1 MKLEWAPLLVLLLC
15 LAGCPS
21 SGTASRAGNASA
33 GSVSASNNNS
43 ASGSGATSP
52 TSPNPASPGAAGSS
66 PTAATSGSTAD
77 VLVDASRTLAG
88 ITRDE
93 IGTNVAIWYNATA
106 SDLPAEIAALSPGI
120 LRWPGGSTADTYHWR
135 SQTKCNAP
143 HKLVSAYDSRST
155 FDAFMNDIVI
165 PGGYDVAITVDY
177 GSNESCTGGG
187 DPKEAAAWVAYAKSK
202 GYDRYIKYWTVGNE
216 EYGGWELDLHSHPHD
231 PAGYAAAV
239 AGPNGYYAL
248 MKAADPSARVGVL
261 IKGDPTAYHGWD
273 RLVLANAP
281 YDFVEL
287 HDYLQ
292 QPGHESDSYLLHDAP
307 QALSETIATV
317 RRELS
322 AAGKP
327 DTPVML
333 GEFNSVAYSPGKQ
346 TLSIVNALFTGMA
359 FGEVLN
365 DNLSVATWWF
375 GAGGNQLCH
384 DNNSRS
390 LYGWQQFGGYDLI
403 AANASSSWNGCN
415 AGPMVPEGTLLPSG
429 DAFSMMSRFA
439 QAGESM
445 LGVAV
450 SPSLPEV
457 RAYAATLRSGG
468 YAVMLFNLNETASAT
483 LTVGVANANLTSY
496 TATTLTYDKALYDE
510 SRNNL
515 WPGPVSATLGSVG
528 AAAQLTLPPWSMVL
542 LELQ

>member
-1 MKLEWAPLLVLLLC
+1 MKLEWAPLLVLLFC

-21 SGTASRAGNASA
+21 SGTASRAGNASSA
-33 GSVSASNNNS
+33 STASSASASNSSSSTGTGVTSPANPSS
-43 ASGSGATSP
+43 AGSISSSGA
-52 TSPNPASPGAAGSS
+52 
-66 PTAATSGSTAD
+66 D
-77 VLVDASRTLAG
+77 VVVDASKTLAG

-93 IGTNVAIWYNATA
+93 IGTNAAIWYNTTA
-106 SDLPAEIAALSPGI
+106 SDLPAEIASLSPGI
-120 LRWPGGSTADTYHWR
+120 LRWPGGSTADTYHWQA
-135 SQTKCNAP
+135 QTKCKASHAP
-143 HKLVSAYDSRST
+143 VSAYDSRST

-202 GYDRYIKYWTVGNE
+202 GYDSYIKDWTVGNE

-231 PAGYAAAV
+231 PATYAAAV
-239 AGPNGYYAL
+239 AGPKGYYAL
-248 MKAADPSARVGVL
+248 MKAADPNARVGVR

-292 QPGHESDSYLLHDAP
+292 QPGHESDSYLLDEAP
-307 QALSETIATV
+307 QALSRTIATV

-327 DTPVML
+327 NTPVML

-365 DNLSVATWWF
+365 DKLSVATWWF

-384 DNNSRS
+384 DNNASS
-390 LYGWQQFGGYDLI
+390 LYGWQPFGGYDLV

-415 AGPMVPEGTLLPSG
+415 TGPTVPEGTLFPSG

-439 QAGESM
+439 QAGQSM

-450 SPSLPEV
+450 NPSFPDV

-468 YAVMLFNLNETASAT
+468 YAVMLFNLNETTSAT
-483 LTVGVANANLTSY
+483 LSVGVANANLTSY
-496 TATTLTYDKALYDE
+496 TASTLTYDKALYDE
-510 SRNNL
+510 SRSNL
-515 WPGPVSATLGSVG
+515 WPGPVSARLGSVG
-528 AAAQLTLPPWSMVL
+528 AAAQVTLPPWSMVL